1 MRYRRLRGRDRER
14 YLEARDEAID
24 DFLVAGRRLFE
35 MLDAETAEPT
45 DPNDD
50 DIYEPRRRG
59 RPRDEDESVWR

>member
-1 MRYRRLRGRDRER
+1 MRYRRLRGRDREE

-24 DFLVAGRRLFE
+24 DFLVAGRRLFD
-35 MLDAETAEPT
+35 MLDGETAEPT

-59 RPRDEDESVWR
+59 RPRDEDEPRW